1 MISKVLISLL
11 ITSLVSTLAGL
22 IIPANFWVV
31 FAFAF
36 VIQILFFYFF
46 NSIYENK
53 LIEKAQIL
61 KLAELKETSKQ
72 IVMVQCPCDEKVRQD
87 IEMRFDMDVIYQC
100 NKCNKN
106 IKVVSDIKTLLT
118 TEPIYSND

>member
-87 IEMRFDMDVIYQC
+87 IEMRFDMDVISEVTGASAEMVLDVARSQHI
-100 NKCNKN
+100 N
-106 IKVVSDIKTLLT
+106 IGA
-118 TEPIYSND
+118 

>member
-22 IIPANFWVV
+22 
-31 FAFAF
+31 
-36 VIQILFFYFF
+36 
-46 NSIYENK
+46 
-53 LIEKAQIL
+53 
-61 KLAELKETSKQ
+61 
-72 IVMVQCPCDEKVRQD
+72 VMVQCPCDEKVRQD